1 MSGGRVSVTWDEA
14 NESWQ
19 VTSTS
24 AAGAS
29 VSYPMAAYLDE
40 TGTAWP
46 MPHPATRPADGRDTA
61 SWDRTGEDFEELAK
75 QLREPS
81 EATEEAERT
90 AAERAETYGR
100 HLFDALLAPGWAT
113 LDQPGAAGPL
123 VIELRWAPGPLH
135 GLAWELMHDGTGYLA
150 LRAAAPVVLVRMA
163 GPEGKDPPATITRPP
178 RVLFAVGC
186 ALNDK
191 EVRAG
196 AEIMGV
202 LRELERG
209 TGPSGS
215 TVLARV
221 LINASLSR
229 LADAYERHD
238 PDVVHLIGHGRWDSQ
253 ARLGK
258 LTLAKEGADP
268 RGPKRQGEEHTA
280 AELFTA
286 LSRSPRDPAA
296 PDQRVTP
303 TVVVVSA
310 CDSGGVA
317 STAAGL
323 PLGAELAAAG
333 VPIVIAMAG
342 EISDTTCRI
351 FTRSVVASAARGKPL
366 TEALATGRYAAFR
379 FAQGTPK
386 KIDWALPAIFLR
398 ASLPDGF
405 ALADTSALGAI
416 REVIEKLGDVA
427 FPLFAGRPELLDDL
441 DDLLR
446 AGNPGALVLH
456 STYPAPLRIGGTRAL
471 QELGAEAVRK
481 GHLPVR
487 IGPFTSGDAPRT
499 FPELADRIAQRLVAI
514 ARGKGV
520 PEPRRTLLLLTGHDD
535 PDTPAAAALSV
546 NRLLEMPRVD
556 RSESTAWLIEELR
569 ADVFALRDA
578 LAANAPG
585 VFDAEAVPLLLLDDV
600 HLYGEAAV
608 RKLSEHLTTDGLGH
622 DVRSLPVALFVK
634 ENVSAGQI
642 MADYR
647 AGHTAQGTVRFRELT
662 HFRMLTDGK
671 DRLALL
677 SWMLNPPRGIIGWQD
692 VVLAP
697 KATDMLE
704 TWFGIFKTTMLKRN
718 FYDQEVYEDYA
729 AEGLERGWLERGEDD
744 KILWTFG
751 MLS

>member
-1 MSGGRVSVTWDEA
+1 MSSARVSVIWDEA
-14 NESWQ
+14 DESWQ

-24 AAGAS
+24 APGTS

-61 SWDRTGEDFEELAK
+61 SWDRTGQDFETLAR
-75 QLREPS
+75 QVRARTPTAD
-81 EATEEAERT
+81 EAMA
-90 AAERAETYGR
+90 YGR

-113 LDQPGAAGPL
+113 LDPPGGAGPL
-123 VIELRWAPGPLH
+123 VVELRWAPGPLH
-135 GLAWELMHDGTGYLA
+135 GFAWELMHDGTGYLA
-150 LRAAAPVVLVRMA
+150 LRATAPVMLVRLA
-163 GPEGKDPPATITRPP
+163 GPDGEDPPATITRPP

-215 TVLARV
+215 AVLARV
-221 LINASLSR
+221 LISASLSK

-238 PDVVHLIGHGRWDSQ
+238 PDVVHLIGHGRWDGE
-253 ARLGK
+253 AGLGK
-258 LTLAKEGADP
+258 LTLAREGADP
-268 RGPKRQGEEHTA
+268 RGAQGAKRQGEEHTA

-351 FTRSVVASAARGKPL
+351 FTRSVVASVARGKQL
-366 TEALATGRYAAFR
+366 TEALATGRYAAFAY
-379 FAQGTPK
+379 AQGTPE

-398 ASLPDGF
+398 APLPEGF

-441 DDLLR
+441 DDLLQ

-456 STYPAPLRIGGTRAL
+456 STYPVPLRIGGTRAL
-471 QELGAEAVRK
+471 QELAAEAVRK

-499 FPELADRIAQRLVAI
+499 FPELADRIAQRLVDI

-520 PEPRRTLLLLTGHDD
+520 PDPRRTLLLLTGHDD
-535 PDTPAAAALSV
+535 PDAPAAAALSV
-546 NRLLEMPRVD
+546 NRLLEMRRVD
-556 RSESTAWLIEELR
+556 RSGSTAWLIEELR

-578 LAANAPG
+578 LAANSPG
-585 VFDAEAVPLLLLDDV
+585 VFAAGAVPLLLLDDV
-600 HLYGEAAV
+600 HLYGEEAV
-608 RKLSEHLTTDGLGH
+608 RKLSDQLTADGLGH

-634 ENVSAGQI
+634 ENLSAGQL
-642 MADYR
+642 MLDYR
-647 AGHTAQGTVRFRELT
+647 VGHTAQGTVRFRELT

-671 DRLALL
+671 DQLALL
-677 SWMLNPPRGIIGWQD
+677 SWMLNPPRGIPGWQD
-692 VVLAP
+692 IVLAP
-697 KATDMLE
+697 TATDMVG
-704 TWFGIFKTTMLKRN
+704 TWFGNFRMTMLKRN